1 MKTIIAATAATL
13 FTVGVNAA
21 DFYDGLGTG
30 NRDLAP
36 MHYNAGSYMGAQ
48 PGIGDR
54 FDLYHGFSAG
64 NPDLFSP
71 TDRAAGGAP
80 TASGDDR
87 TIYVGPG
94 LSL

>member
-1 MKTIIAATAATL
+1 MKTIFAAAAATL
-13 FTVGVNAA
+13 FTFGANAA

-48 PGIGDR
+48 PGIGDS

-71 TDRAAGGAP
+71 SDRAAGG
-80 TASGDDR
+80 SGSLSNDDR

-94 LSL
+94 LAL